1 MCERPVERRVF
12 SVGQTLFRCYSNRGR
27 SPSPLAIATS
37 AILYGANPIL
47 YGANPILYGA
57 NPTLYGANP
66 ILYGARTPTKTPSIK
81 MTTPNRRTCIGDM
94 RPGSHLEASIESV

>member
-12 SVGQTLFRCYSNRGR
+12 SVGQTLLRCYSNRGR

-37 AILYGANPIL
+37 AI
-47 YGANPILYGA
+47 
-57 NPTLYGANP
+57 LYGANP